1 MKSFHEPFSSL
12 NARHLTCLLRQEFDT
27 FYAVVLLTSK
37 FSQLHYRP
45 QIPLREG
52 NVFTGVCLFTG
63 SGVTPNAL
71 SPHGRVLPCIRP
83 RPPLHIRHGEH
94 PPPAIWWWV
103 CSLETCSNLFIWRTP
118 REQPLVMATE
128 TEAHTFPSGWYAS

>member
-52 NVFTGVCLFTG
+52 NVFIGVCLFTG
-63 SGVTPNAL
+63 SGVTSNAL
-71 SPHGRVLPCIRP
+71 WSHGRVLPCIRP
-83 RPPLHIRHGEH
+83 RTPLHIRHGEH
-94 PPPAIWWWV
+94 TPLPHLLFGGGCVHWRPV
-103 CSLETCSNLFIWRTP
+103 QTCSFGEPPGSNLW
-118 REQPLVMATE
+118 
-128 TEAHTFPSGWYAS
+128 